1 MLEFRINYANQ
12 LQRDSQH
19 MQAIIQHDVVHE
31 SILGRLESLVT
42 HFVGVGPSN
51 DGNPEFGAA
60 QQQQQAP
67 QALEPSVQSL
77 TFESFV
83 GEVPPQVPP
92 ESASSSRHS
101 SFQQRTASFGAQQQQ
116 SYATAPPNEFFG
128 NFDQQAFSQQF
139 QPPPPPPQPM
149 SPASSNPW
157 DDFAAQSAPVHP
169 VSSFPPAQE
178 ASPWSTFDDAAKPQ
192 QTVDPTPPPPPAM
205 RQMPSFHKL
214 HAEASLGIM

>member
-1 MLEFRINYANQ
+1 
-12 LQRDSQH
+12 

-60 QQQQQAP
+60 QQQPQAP
-67 QALEPSVQSL
+67 QVPEPSVQSL
-77 TFESFV
+77 SFESFV

-92 ESASSSRHS
+92 ESASGSRNS
-101 SFQQRTASFGAQQQQ
+101 SFQPRTASFEAPQQQA
-116 SYATAPPNEFFG
+116 YATAPPNEFFG
-128 NFDQQAFSQQF
+128 NFDQQGFSQQF

-149 SPASSNPW
+149 PTASNPW
-157 DDFAAQSAPVHP
+157 DDFAAQSAPIHP
-169 VSSFPPAQE
+169 MSSFPSAQE

-192 QTVDPTPPPPPAM
+192 QPLDHTQPPPPPM